1 MGFFSYLSRLEK
13 KKKNKEKYKEDCE
26 TRFYCLFNANI
37 ILHRLK

>member
-13 KKKNKEKYKEDCE
+13 KKKDKEDCE